1 MSEPIWV
8 SIEILGRSSD
18 DPPLYSTAIS
28 YTAGLSIE
36 QVQTILAGSLLAL
49 EPEGEEVYGP

>member
-1 MSEPIWV
+1 M
-8 SIEILGRSSD
+8 
-18 DPPLYSTAIS
+18 YSTAIS

-49 EPEGEEVYGP
+49 EPEGEEAHGP